1 MMQGKVVGDTF
12 VVLDSFAL
20 PVEGAWRAGASCA
33 RAHC

>member
-20 PVEGAWRAGASCA
+20 PVEGAHA
-33 RAHC
+33 RPVRVLLG